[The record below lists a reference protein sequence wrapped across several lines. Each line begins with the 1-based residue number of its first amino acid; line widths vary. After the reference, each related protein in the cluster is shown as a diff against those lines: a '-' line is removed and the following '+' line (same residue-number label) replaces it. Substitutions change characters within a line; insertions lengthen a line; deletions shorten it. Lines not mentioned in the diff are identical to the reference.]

1 MAGFQFP
8 HPDFAQSDG
17 LLAIGGDL
25 SSTTLISAYSQGIFP
40 WYDNST
46 PILWW
51 SPDPRAIMQLDDIY
65 ISKRLART
73 IRQEKFKTTI
83 NQDFRGVMEGCAHRP
98 YEGTWITPEVIGA
111 YQNLHSM
118 GYAHSVEAWLG
129 ERLVGG
135 IYGVSIGGFFA
146 GESMFHTETDAGKVA
161 LARLVEHL
169 SAKGYKLFDL
179 QILNDH
185 TASLGATEITRNDYL
200 QRLKMAIAKPV
211 TF

>member
-169 SAKGYKLFDL
+169 SAKGYELFDL

>member
-8 HPDFAQSDG
+8 HPDLAQSDG

-25 SSTTLISAYSQGIFP
+25 SSATLISAYSQGIFP

-51 SPDPRAIMQLDDIY
+51 SPDPRAIMELNNLY
-65 ISKRLART
+65 ISKRLSRT
-73 IRQEKFKTTI
+73 IRQGKFKTTI
-83 NQDFRGVMEGCAHRP
+83 NQNFRGVMEGCAHRP
-98 YEGTWITPEVIGA
+98 YEGTWITLDVINA
-111 YQNLHSM
+111 YQNLHAM
-118 GYAHSVEAWLG
+118 GYAHSVEAWLDD
-129 ERLVGG
+129 RLVGG
-135 IYGVSIGGFFA
+135 IYGVSIGGLFA

-169 SAKGYKLFDL
+169 AAKDYELFDL

-185 TASLGATEITRNDYL
+185 TASLGATEIPRNDYL
-200 QRLKMAIAKPV
+200 QRLKKAIARPV

>member
-1 MAGFQFP
+1 
-8 HPDFAQSDG
+8 
-17 LLAIGGDL
+17 
-25 SSTTLISAYSQGIFP
+25 
-40 WYDNST
+40 
-46 PILWW
+46 
-51 SPDPRAIMQLDDIY
+51 
-65 ISKRLART
+65 
-73 IRQEKFKTTI
+73 
-83 NQDFRGVMEGCAHRP
+83 
-98 YEGTWITPEVIGA
+98 
-111 YQNLHSM
+111 M

-135 IYGVSIGGFFA
+135 IYGVSIGGLFA

-169 SAKGYKLFDL
+169 SAKGYELFDL

>member
-8 HPDFAQSDG
+8 HPDLAQSDG

-25 SSTTLISAYSQGIFP
+25 SSATLISAYSQGIFP

-51 SPDPRAIMQLDDIY
+51 SPDPRAIMELNNLY

-73 IRQEKFKTTI
+73 IRQGKFKTTI
-83 NQDFRGVMEGCAHRP
+83 NQNFRGVMEGCACRP
-98 YEGTWITPEVIGA
+98 YEGTWITLDVINA
-111 YQNLHSM
+111 YQNLHAM
-118 GYAHSVEAWLG
+118 GYAHSVEAWLDD
-129 ERLVGG
+129 RLVGG
-135 IYGVSIGGFFA
+135 IYGVSIGGLFA

-169 SAKGYKLFDL
+169 ATKDYELFDL

-185 TASLGATEITRNDYL
+185 TASLGATEIPRNDYL
-200 QRLKMAIAKPV
+200 QRLKKAIARPV

>member
-25 SSTTLISAYSQGIFP
+25 SSNTLISAYSQGIFP

-73 IRQEKFKTTI
+73 IRQGKFKTTI

-135 IYGVSIGGFFA
+135 IYGVSIGGLFA

-169 SAKGYKLFDL
+169 SAKGYELFDL

>member
-8 HPDFAQSDG
+8 HPDLAQSDG

-25 SSTTLISAYSQGIFP
+25 SSATLISAYSQGIFP

-51 SPDPRAIMQLDDIY
+51 SPDPRAIMELNNLY

-73 IRQEKFKTTI
+73 IRQGKFKTTI
-83 NQDFRGVMEGCAHRP
+83 NQNFRGVMEGCARRP
-98 YEGTWITPEVIGA
+98 YEGTWITLDVINA
-111 YQNLHSM
+111 YQNLHAM
-118 GYAHSVEAWLG
+118 GYAHSVEAWLDD
-129 ERLVGG
+129 RLVGG
-135 IYGVSIGGFFA
+135 IYGVSIGGLFA

-169 SAKGYKLFDL
+169 AAKDYELFDL

-185 TASLGATEITRNDYL
+185 TASLGATEIPRNNYL
-200 QRLKMAIAKPV
+200 QRLKKAIARPV

>member
-8 HPDFAQSDG
+8 HPDLAQSDG
-17 LLAIGGDL
+17 LLAIDGDL
-25 SSTTLISAYSQGIFP
+25 SSATLISAYSQGIFP

-51 SPDPRAIMQLDDIY
+51 SPDPRAIMELNNLY

-73 IRQEKFKTTI
+73 IRQGKFKTTI
-83 NQDFRGVMEGCAHRP
+83 NRNFRGVMERCAFRP
-98 YEGTWITPEVIGA
+98 YEGTWITSDVINA
-111 YQNLHSM
+111 YQNLHAM
-118 GYAHSVEAWLG
+118 GYAHSVEAWLDD
-129 ERLVGG
+129 RLVGG
-135 IYGVSIGGFFA
+135 IYGVSIGGLFA

-169 SAKGYKLFDL
+169 AAKDYELFDL

-185 TASLGATEITRNDYL
+185 TASLGATEIPRNDYL
-200 QRLKMAIAKPV
+200 QRLKKAIARPV

>member
-51 SPDPRAIMQLDDIY
+51 SPDPRAIMQLDNIY

-169 SAKGYKLFDL
+169 SAKGYELFDL

>member
-8 HPDFAQSDG
+8 HPDLAQSDG

-25 SSTTLISAYSQGIFP
+25 SSATLISAYSQGIFP

-51 SPDPRAIMQLDDIY
+51 SPDPRAIMELNNLY

-73 IRQEKFKTTI
+73 IRQGKFKTTI
-83 NQDFRGVMEGCAHRP
+83 NRNFHGVMEGCARRP
-98 YEGTWITPEVIGA
+98 YEGTWITLDVINA
-111 YQNLHSM
+111 YQNLHAM
-118 GYAHSVEAWLG
+118 GYAHSVEAWLDD
-129 ERLVGG
+129 RLVGG
-135 IYGVSIGGFFA
+135 IYGVSIGGLFA

-169 SAKGYKLFDL
+169 AAKDYELFDL

-185 TASLGATEITRNDYL
+185 TASLGATEIPRNDYL
-200 QRLKMAIAKPV
+200 QRLKKAIARPV